1 MGTIHD
7 ETFGLQSYKLTSA
20 IIARYRTLITHTDDW
35 LSAGWSLG
43 VHIPSLGFRTP
54 TRKVSKNAP
63 QQQIVRLPPHSTHLI
78 PHMHNPQLKAC
89 VGCI

>member
-1 MGTIHD
+1 MPDAFSHD
-7 ETFGLQSYKLTSA
+7 DSFYHD
-20 IIARYRTLITHTDDW
+20 RYRTLITHTDDW